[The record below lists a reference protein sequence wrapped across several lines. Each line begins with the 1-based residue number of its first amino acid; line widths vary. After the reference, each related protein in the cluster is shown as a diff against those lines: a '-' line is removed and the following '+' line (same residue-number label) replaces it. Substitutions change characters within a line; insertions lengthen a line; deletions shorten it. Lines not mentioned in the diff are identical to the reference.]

1 MSDETLAADV
11 VRELVAEG
19 AATPL
24 LAETVVGPTW
34 YADRW
39 WYVPVDGTDYQ
50 PAGPD
55 VSAEFDRLKLRVQSI
70 NDVQAE
76 LDGGR

>member
-19 AATPL
+19 AAEPL
-24 LAETVVGPTW
+24 LAETEIGPTW

-50 PAGPD
+50 AAGPEM
-55 VSAEFDRLKLRVQSI
+55 SAEFDRLKLRVQAI

-76 LDGGR
+76 LDGRR